1 MGEGNGLFE
10 TTIIKLHPEEGG
22 GRKGTNS
29 SARHIFC
36 TKHHT
41 FIFLLK
47 HYNFIFLWGK
57 EIEIESHCL
66 ALAGL
71 EFTV

>member
-10 TTIIKLHPEEGG
+10 TAIIELHPEEGG

-29 SARHIFC
+29 SVRHIFC
-36 TKHHT
+36 TKYCT

-47 HYNFIFLWGK
+47 HYNFYLFVG
-57 EIEIESHCL
+57 E
-66 ALAGL
+66 GD
-71 EFTV
+71 